1 MKTSRSGFSCVC
13 SRLSSSRLSA
23 TSGRSLSVAMRTFFD
38 GQAKLVQRRAQRLNG
53 EIRLKLC
60 LELPKR
66 QVWLLSDDLSHP
78 VGNPSPQG
86 HASSRQARRN
96 LVEFATLLFDASNPR
111 LADVEV
117 RGNLA
122 RPATSIAGRQHLSA
136 ELF

>member
-1 MKTSRSGFSCVC
+1 
-13 SRLSSSRLSA
+13 
-23 TSGRSLSVAMRTFFD
+23 
-38 GQAKLVQRRAQRLNG
+38 VQRSAQRLNG

-60 LELPKR
+60 LELPKG

-86 HASSRQARRN
+86 RASSRQTRRN

-111 LADVEV
+111 LTDVEV
-117 RGNLA
+117 RGNLT
-122 RPATSIAGRQHLSA
+122 RPATSIAGRKHLSA